1 MKRFGVLS
9 IVLAAVVTVGCGG
22 ADSAGSSPTAP
33 SPATPPASQPQPQPQ
48 APASCVPQNL
58 RVASIQGTAVRLEWS
73 GVSGA
78 SEYLVLVGS
87 APGSSDQLF
96 TNTGNPYYAW
106 TAKQGRQYARVQAK
120 CNGQYGTSSNEVEYT
135 VG

>member
-1 MKRFGVLS
+1 MKRFGLLS
-9 IVLAAVVTVGCGG
+9 IVLAAAVTVACGG
-22 ADSAGSSPTAP
+22 ADGPSSSPTAP
-33 SPATPPASQPQPQPQ
+33 STTPTPPASQPQPQ

-58 RVASIQGTAVRLEWS
+58 RVASIQGTSVRLEWS

-87 APGSSDQLF
+87 TPGNSDQLF

-106 TAKQGRQYARVQAK
+106 TARPGRQYARVQAK
-120 CNGQYGTSSNEVEYT
+120 CNGQYGSSSNEVEYT

>member
-9 IVLAAVVTVGCGG
+9 IVLAAAVTVACGG
-22 ADSAGSSPTAP
+22 ADGANSSPTAP
-33 SPATPPASQPQPQPQ
+33 STTPPASQPQPQ

-73 GVSGA
+73 SVSGA

-87 APGSSDQLF
+87 TPGSTDQLF

-106 TAKQGRQYARVQAK
+106 TARQGPQYARVQAK
-120 CNGQYGTSSNEVEYT
+120 CNGVFGASSNEVAYT